1 MIENVLLATELVK
14 DYHKDSVSSRCAIKI
29 DISKAFDSVQWSFLS
44 KVLSAMNF
52 PPIFIHWIM
61 LCVTT
66 ASFSVQVNGDLAGYF
81 RSSRGLRQG
90 CSLSPY
96 LFVICMD
103 VLSKMLDKGASDRKF
118 GYHPRCKNLGLTH
131 LCFADDIMVLSDGHV
146 RSVEGIVAVFDDFAR
161 CSGLKISLE
170 KSTLYL
176 AGASTVSHATH
187 FPFEVGKLP
196 VRYLGLLLVT
206 KRLSRTDYTPLIEQI
221 RARIESWTARFLS
234 YAGRLN
240 LISSVLWSVCN
251 FWMAAYRLPRECIR
265 EVEKICSAFLWSGT
279 SSNSHKAKISWENVC
294 RPKQEGGLG
303 LRSLE
308 EANDVRCLKLIWRIV
323 SHGNSLWVQWAQ
335 KYLLKNASLW
345 SLHSNNNSGSWI
357 WKKILKYR
365 VVAKQLC
372 KVEVENGELTSFWYD
387 NWSPFQNLQ
396 DIVGTRGTLELGI
409 SKNSSLAAAWTH
421 RRRRRHRADHLNAV
435 EDALHFQWQQRSEN
449 ADSVLWR
456 GRNDV
461 FKPSFSTR
469 DTWNHVRTTASNV
482 SWHKGVWFAHA
493 TPKYSFCLWLTVQNR
508 LSTGDRMIKWQGGV
522 TGTCVFCQTCTE
534 TRNHLFFECDFSSM
548 IWRALSAGL
557 LTARYTTCWDTIIDY
572 ISTTPFKRVEGFLIK
587 YVFQAAVYAI
597 WRERNCRTYGEAP
610 QPAQHITRWV
620 DKQVRNQISAIR
632 LLGDKRYDEAYQ
644 HWAHSR
650 G

>member
-303 LRSLE
+303 LRSLKE
-308 EANDVRCLKLIWRIV
+308 GNDVCCLKLIWRIV

>member
-303 LRSLE
+303 LRYLR
-308 EANDVRCLKLIWRIV
+308 EANDVCCLKLIWRIV